1 MKFSSFK
8 QSFITE
14 VSQFKSDFVCKKS
27 TRNDENTTEKL
38 LHQMEKEITFLHEE
52 LKIKN
57 TIITLLLENVKYKLK
72 IIITMKTGVSIVRKK
87 NTGTTQSIETVEI
100 ESVNRTIKQI
110 VNDSDARSRKSNQLH
125 TGHKLSN
132 LNDTETSQNKGG
144 TNQKK
149 ALTV

>member
-1 MKFSSFK
+1 M
-8 QSFITE
+8 
-14 VSQFKSDFVCKKS
+14 
-27 TRNDENTTEKL
+27 
-38 LHQMEKEITFLHEE
+38 
-52 LKIKN
+52 
-57 TIITLLLENVKYKLK
+57 
-72 IIITMKTGVSIVRKK
+72 
-87 NTGTTQSIETVEI
+87 EI

-110 VNDSDARSRKSNQLH
+110 VNDSDARSRKGNQLH